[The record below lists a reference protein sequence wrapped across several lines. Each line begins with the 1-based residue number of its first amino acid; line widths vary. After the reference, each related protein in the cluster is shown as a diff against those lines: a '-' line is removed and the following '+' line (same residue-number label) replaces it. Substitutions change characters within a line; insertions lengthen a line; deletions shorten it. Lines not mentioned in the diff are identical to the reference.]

1 MKHGTFRKN
10 TLIDGQYQVVAYAGE
25 SDFCEVYRVK
35 TPQQEVKF
43 LQLLPAHYADAVDLP
58 ALSASLLRASRL
70 KGENL
75 LGCSPLQ
82 QLADNRTTH
91 YFLLDFISG
100 EPLSALLARKISVP
114 PYESY
119 QFAIDLLDALI
130 SSDKQALPDDGLAM
144 TPDHIF
150 IDYAA
155 DLRRAY
161 WRPVRVSDFLKNKE
175 QNAGSLIHLAYLAPE
190 TLQGHSNQTSRLFS
204 LVCVL
209 YRCLS
214 GHHPWNYAIDWQQD
228 AMTRVIE
235 QIGVA
240 RVSTQPGHV
249 SDDNER
255 VQEVIDRA
263 LRLQP
268 VARYQSATEL
278 QQAIARLRDGMFT
291 PDTTDMSLRTQP
303 AAKNNTAPKDAS
315 PRTQPPAKNNT
326 APTDA
331 SQRTQPPAENNTAPA
346 NVTQS
351 LSMQGFAAVAGM
363 DDLKSLLY
371 KDIIAPLRD
380 KERYQAYGIQPINGL
395 LFYGPP
401 GCGKTF
407 IAQKLAEELGFF
419 YLELKPS
426 DLASTYIHG
435 TQEKIGQ
442 VFRRAKAN
450 APALIFIDE
459 VDAIL
464 PARDSDLGHHS
475 YASEVNEFLAQMNQ
489 CSENGIVIVAATN
502 LPERIDPAILRTG
515 RLDKSIYIG
524 LPDFAARQSLFTLLL
539 KDRPTRNVNIA
550 GLAML
555 TEGYVTSDLRFM
567 VNEAAKL
574 ALESHEPIGD
584 HHFSQVRAH
593 FRPSVSEEQINRY
606 ASFHHGD

>member
-43 LQLLPAHYADAVDLP
+43 LQLLPPHCSNEVDLP
-58 ALSASLLRASRL
+58 ALSACLLRASQL

-82 QLADNRTTH
+82 QMARDSAAH
-91 YFLLDFISG
+91 YFLIDFISG
-100 EPLSALLARKISVP
+100 EPLSALLAREISVP

-130 SSDKQALPDDGLAM
+130 SAGKQTLPDDDFAI

-175 QNAGSLIHLAYLAPE
+175 QNATSLIPLAYLAPE
-190 TLQGHSNQTSRLFS
+190 TLLGHSHPTSRLFS

-209 YRCLS
+209 YRCLT
-214 GHHPWNYAIDWQQD
+214 GHHPWNYAIDWQQE
-228 AMTRVIE
+228 AMARVIK

-240 RVSTQPGHV
+240 RLSAQPGNV
-249 SDDNER
+249 DDNER
-255 VQEVIDRA
+255 VQEIIDRA
-263 LRLQP
+263 LRQEP
-268 VARYQSATEL
+268 AQRYQRATEL
-278 QQAIARLRDGMFT
+278 QQAIVRLRDGMFT
-291 PDTTDMSLRTQP
+291 LDTADASFRTLP
-303 AAKNNTAPKDAS
+303 AAEKSTTPTDTG
-315 PRTQPPAKNNT
+315 PRTLPAAERYT

-331 SQRTQPPAENNTAPA
+331 GPRTLPAAENDSAPA
-346 NVTQS
+346 DVPQPAS
-351 LSMQGFAAVAGM
+351 LQGFSAVAGM
-363 DDLKSLLY
+363 DSLKSLLY

-539 KDRPTRNVNIA
+539 KDRPTRNVNIP

-574 ALESHEPIGD
+574 ALESHEPISD
-584 HHFSQVRAH
+584 RHFSQVRAH

>member
-1 MKHGTFRKN
+1 MKHGSFRKN

-25 SDFCEVYRVK
+25 SDFCELYRVR

-43 LQLLPAHYADAVDLP
+43 LQLLPAHCSEAVDLT
-58 ALSASLLRASRL
+58 ALAASLLRASRL
-70 KGENL
+70 KAENL
-75 LGCSPLQ
+75 LGCSPLR
-82 QLADNRTTH
+82 QLADDSTTH
-91 YFLLDFISG
+91 YFMLDFISG
-100 EPLSALLARKISVP
+100 EPLSALLAREISLP

-119 QFAIDLLDALI
+119 QFALDLLNALI
-130 SSDKQALPDDGLAM
+130 SMGKQALADDNIRIS
-144 TPDHIF
+144 PDHVF

-155 DLRRAY
+155 DLRRAFV
-161 WRPVRVSDFLKNKE
+161 RPVRVSDFLKSKS
-175 QNAGSLIHLAYLAPE
+175 QHAASQIHLAYQAPE
-190 TLQGHSNQTSRLFS
+190 ALQGHSNQTSRLFS
-204 LVCVL
+204 LICVL
-209 YRCLS
+209 YRCLT

-228 AMTRVIE
+228 ALEQVIKQIALTRL
-235 QIGVA
+235 
-240 RVSTQPGHV
+240 SSPPGKV
-249 SDDNER
+249 NDDSER
-255 VQEVIDRA
+255 VQETINRA
-263 LRLQP
+263 LSLEPAQ
-268 VARYQSATEL
+268 RYQSASEL
-278 QQAIARLRDGMFT
+278 QQAITLLRDEMFT
-291 PDTTDMSLRTQP
+291 FDSAEVRTRTQP
-303 AAKNNTAPKDAS
+303 DVENTITLTEESHRAEPAAEKNTALTDVPPPRAS
-315 PRTQPPAKNNT
+315 
-326 APTDA
+326 
-331 SQRTQPPAENNTAPA
+331 
-346 NVTQS
+346 S
-351 LSMQGFAAVAGM
+351 LPGFSAVAGM

-539 KDRPTRNVNIA
+539 KDRPTRNINIP

-574 ALESHEPIGD
+574 ALESHEPISD

-606 ASFHHGD
+606 ADFHPGR